1 MVGEGFEEGFFEEE
15 YGVYGLELEVLA
27 ISADL
32 LEKPRFFRFM
42 YVLYGL
48 GYATAAM
55 LMRTLRYSEGAVRRY
70 ARLAVKYGLAKY
82 VRGIDGRKKFLK
94 ITSRG
99 KAIVEKASESL
110 LKIVEEKCQVNP
122 RTYYSSLSSRDLD
135 EIAKVLVNPSKILE
149 PYVEPENFLRKNGY
163 VKAKE
168 YLKPITVR
176 KKIADYWVRT
186 GREAEQ
192 VIYPWKEEDE
202 WILTWKALEKRE
214 AAKHGAM
221 Y

>member
-1 MVGEGFEEGFFEEE
+1 MEEEGFEEGFFEEE
-15 YGVYGLELEVLA
+15 YGTYGLELEVLA
-27 ISADL
+27 ISVDL

-42 YVLYGL
+42 YVLHGL
-48 GYATAAM
+48 GYATAAK

-82 VRGIDGRKKFLK
+82 VRGIDSRKKFLK

-99 KAIVEKASESL
+99 KAIVGKASESL

-122 RTYYSSLSSRDLD
+122 RTYYSSLSRRDLD
-135 EIAKVLVNPSKILE
+135 EIAKVLVKPSKILE
-149 PYVEPENFLRKNGY
+149 PYVEPGNFLRKNGY

-168 YLKPITVR
+168 YLKPI
-176 KKIADYWVRT
+176 KKTADFWIKT
-186 GREAEQ
+186 GREVEQ